1 MRQENTVGHMATLSF
16 EPLTYDDLDPA
27 ERPTLLQALVPVVG
41 MLAFLSVGAI
51 VLDLDAHVP
60 LVWGMVLTGLVGR
73 YWVGVSWERMYEG
86 IVDGLRMGM
95 QAILI
100 IFVIY
105 ALIATWTGAGTI
117 PALIY
122 YGLELLSQR
131 IFLPVAALLAT
142 GVAFAVGS
150 SWTTAGTLGVAFVG
164 IGAGLGVPDPMTAGA
179 VLTGAYT
186 GDKVSPLS
194 DTTNLAAAVTNTD
207 LYTHIRTMRVG
218 TGVALALSLVGYT
231 YLGFAATGDIPAG
244 RVAEIQAAITGAY
257 AVTPLVFLPL
267 LITFGL
273 ALRGYPALPSLL
285 AGVFAGVGTQL
296 VVQGPATADGFVSAW
311 DIVQNGTAPETGL
324 TLVNDLLS
332 TGGLIGS
339 SWTITIVVA
348 ALSLGGMLERT
359 GVLAVIAHHLGRG
372 IVWLGEASV
381 PRLDPAS
388 GAGRVLAYP
397 VNAVVDAVNVAI
409 DRVAVLIAGTAVS
422 AFGMNVLAAEQYMSI
437 VVPGLSL
444 RGLYEA
450 EGLESRNLS
459 RAVEAAGTTTS
470 ALVPWNAGGVYMATV
485 LGVPTL
491 QYAPYYFLGFL
502 SPLILTAM
510 GVTGWRIT
518 TEAEESRAGV
528 VGAAKSVV
536 GDD

>member
-1 MRQENTVGHMATLSF
+1 
-16 EPLTYDDLDPA
+16 
-27 ERPTLLQALVPVVG
+27 
-41 MLAFLSVGAI
+41 
-51 VLDLDAHVP
+51 
-60 LVWGMVLTGLVGR
+60 
-73 YWVGVSWERMYEG
+73 
-86 IVDGLRMGM
+86 
-95 QAILI
+95 
-100 IFVIY
+100 
-105 ALIATWTGAGTI
+105 
-117 PALIY
+117 
-122 YGLELLSQR
+122 
-131 IFLPVAALLAT
+131 
-142 GVAFAVGS
+142 
-150 SWTTAGTLGVAFVG
+150 
-164 IGAGLGVPDPMTAGA
+164 
-179 VLTGAYT
+179 
-186 GDKVSPLS
+186 
-194 DTTNLAAAVTNTD
+194 
-207 LYTHIRTMRVG
+207 
-218 TGVALALSLVGYT
+218 
-231 YLGFAATGDIPAG
+231 
-244 RVAEIQAAITGAY
+244 
-257 AVTPLVFLPL
+257 
-267 LITFGL
+267 
-273 ALRGYPALPSLL
+273 
-285 AGVFAGVGTQL
+285 VFAGVGTQL

-311 DIVQNGTAPETGL
+311 DIAQNGTAPETGL

-332 TGGLIGS
+332 TGGFIGS